1 MRMMSDYYNQ
11 NNQKR
16 PQVKQEPAQE
26 ESPYRCGDSYPPVQ
40 CEEKNPLYARTML
53 DNVGGSNSEMSAIS
67 LYLYDG
73 IIQSDCPELA
83 EAFRQ
88 ISMVEMRHLHIFS
101 TLAWQLGEDPR
112 LWSQRNRS
120 KMYWTPG
127 YNKYPRKLHELLEYA
142 LEGERAAVRK
152 YQNQCERIRD
162 QNIVE
167 NLKRIIRDEEKHV
180 ALFEAF
186 CAKY

>member
-11 NNQKR
+11 NGQGPSR
-16 PQVKQEPAQE
+16 GKQEPPQP
-26 ESPYRCGDSYPPVQ
+26 ESPYQSSERYPGVR

-67 LYLYDG
+67 LYLYDS
-73 IIQSDCPELA
+73 IVEAECPEVA
-83 EAFRQ
+83 EVFHH
-88 ISMVEMRHLHIFS
+88 ISIVEMHHLRIFA

-120 KMYWTPG
+120 KMYWSPG

-142 LEGERAAVRK
+142 LEGERKAVRK
-152 YQNQCERIRD
+152 YRNQCERIRD
-162 QNIVE
+162 RNIVE
-167 NLKRIIRDEEKHV
+167 NLERIILDEEKHI
-180 ALFEAF
+180 ALFEQL
-186 CAKY
+186 CDQY